1 MWPTLPSHRTRGSLT
16 SAAVAEILGRPL
28 LISHGV
34 ILSDFVS
41 AFNLGLLSGHPKPK
55 IIFCVFYIYPGKDT
69 DQVCEHVYVL
79 LIISGLE
86 LLHVCFLVQ

>member
-1 MWPTLPSHRTRGSLT
+1 M
-16 SAAVAEILGRPL
+16 
-28 LISHGV
+28 

-41 AFNLGLLSGHPKPK
+41 AVNLGLLSGHPKPK
-55 IIFCVFYIYPGKDT
+55 IIFCLFYIYPGKDT

-86 LLHVCFLVQ
+86 LLHVSFLVQ